1 MCGQSH
7 RINRCKMPI
16 KPSLN
21 NDFIGIGGNY
31 MASGGIHDMN
41 FVANVTER
49 DIDFLVLEELQVS
62 HAFRDW
68 FSARVFE
75 RPVYKSHVGAWH
87 SVVDPI
93 HGESDLV
100 FLFEADDGSTKA
112 ILIEN
117 KISANAQPDQGRRY
131 TDRGEK
137 GKAEEVWQEYQTC
150 MIAPRRYLEC
160 QTEIYDCQISYE
172 EVMAYFVAGRSNANR
187 SDYRA
192 TMMLEAVKQ
201 DRRGYKQK
209 VDDVMTAFAF
219 DYWKH
224 VQEYCPN
231 LVMPVPKPRAAGN
244 NWINFLPVGF
254 PKSVDVV
261 HQLSAGYLKVFF
273 KQQAQDFEVLKA
285 RYQDLT
291 SQFPGLEVELTS
303 KSVAISV
310 PVDPVKA
317 PEVSFDAA
325 KPSIMAALE
334 MLSRLVQELQRRGVP
349 S

>member
-1 MCGQSH
+1 
-7 RINRCKMPI
+7 
-16 KPSLN
+16 
-21 NDFIGIGGNY
+21 
-31 MASGGIHDMN
+31 MN
-41 FVANVTER
+41 FVASVTER

-62 HAFRDW
+62 HEFRDW
-68 FSARVFE
+68 LSARVFE
-75 RPVYKSHVGAWH
+75 RPVLKSHVGAWH
-87 SVVDPI
+87 SVVDPV
-93 HGESDLV
+93 HGESDLI
-100 FLFEADDGSTKA
+100 FMFNAEDGSTKA

-131 TDRGEK
+131 TERGEK

-172 EVMAYFVAGRSNANR
+172 EVMAYFVAGRSKANR

-209 VDDVMTAFAF
+209 VDDRMTAFAF

-224 VQEYCPN
+224 VQESYPT
-231 LVMPVPKPRAAGN
+231 LAMPVPKPRAAGN
-244 NWINFLPVGF
+244 NWISFLPVGF
-254 PKSVDVV
+254 PRSIDVV

-273 KQQAQDFEVLKA
+273 KQMAPEFEA
-285 RYQDLT
+285 IRDRYQDLT

-303 KSVAISV
+303 KSVAISI
-310 PVDPVKA
+310 PVDSVK
-317 PEVSFDAA
+317 PLEVSFDAA
-325 KPSIMAALE
+325 RTIIVAALDT
-334 MLSRLVQELQRRGVP
+334 LSRLVQELQRRGVP